1 MTIASMAKGKTCRMT
16 RVKKVGMR
24 CRCGN
29 KFAKKSRCK

>member
-1 MTIASMAKGKTCRMT
+1 MASKACRNT
-16 RVKKVGMR
+16 RVKGKGTR